1 MDILPALNQGRLCTA
16 LIHPAI
22 GHTWLM
28 QPLATLAQRAPL
40 KVIDGGNHFNA
51 YRLAKAIRA
60 QGVDPTPILKQV
72 YVSRSFTCHQL
83 AACLAS
89 VSTQSFPLIVLDFLA
104 TFQDENVP
112 LYERK
117 RLFSACLTRLKQ
129 VAPCNPILVTVKANQ
144 AEFVEYLLANSDQ
157 VFQTEYQPMPV
168 ALPLFQVS

>member
-1 MDILPALNQGRLCTA
+1 MDILPALTQGRLCVA

-28 QPLATLAQRAPL
+28 QPLATLAQCGPL

-51 YRLAKAIRA
+51 YRLAKAIRS

-72 YVSRSFTCHQL
+72 YISRSFTCHQL

-89 VSTQSFPLIVLDFLA
+89 VSVQSFPLIILDFLA

-117 RLFSACLTRLKQ
+117 RLFSTCLIRLKQ
-129 VAPCNPILVTVKANQ
+129 IARCNPILVTVKANQ
-144 AEFVEYLLANSDQ
+144 ADFVAALLANSDQ
-157 VFQTEYQPMPV
+157 VFQSEYQPAFV
-168 ALPLFQVS
+168 ALPLF

>member
-1 MDILPALNQGRLCTA
+1 MDILPALTQGRLCVA

-22 GHTWLM
+22 GYSWLM

-51 YRLAKAIRA
+51 YRLAKAIRS
-60 QGVDPTPILKQV
+60 QGVDPTPILRRV
-72 YVSRSFTCHQL
+72 YISRSFTCHQL

-89 VSTQSFPLIVLDFLA
+89 VSVQSFPLVVLDFLA

-117 RLFSACLTRLKQ
+117 RLFSTCITRLKQ
-129 VAPCNPILVTVKANQ
+129 VALCNPILVTAKANH
-144 AEFVEYLLANSDQ
+144 AEFIESLLANSDQ
-157 VFQTEYQPMPV
+157 IFQTEYQPAPV
-168 ALPLFQVS
+168 ALPLF